1 MLLVGVVDQDL
12 IAKAKEYS
20 SSPILVTEENWQEFI
35 KDTNAVGYTG
45 LEEFDKKKD
54 SFIQLLNSVDEI
66 EYVSCKSHH
75 VNSSYHIEI
84 LLLLHNQKLFLYK
97 KPTIKNFIE
106 NLKDYDNIK
115 KTLDC
120 YLNLVDN
127 RKNDDPQLWIAGCSV
142 TYGIGVKKNQ
152 RYGNL
157 LAKKLK
163 KDASFL
169 AYPGSSISWAAD
181 QILRSDIR
189 KNDIVIWGLTSNNRF
204 AYYIDNE
211 IHHVN
216 AVAINN
222 NVKLST
228 HLHGKLL
235 VDSDNL
241 RYDNITSI
249 YQVINFCDKINAK
262 LLLVGIMTVPDLQN
276 YLHHIPNFFQLP
288 IKSLDIGNDNEHS
301 GPKTHKLYTDLIYE
315 QLYQRG
321 WIK

>member
-1 MLLVGVVDQDL
+1 MLLIGFVDQSL

-20 SSPILVTEENWQEFI
+20 PTPILVTEENWQKFV
-35 KDTNAVGYTG
+35 KDTNAVGYTR
-45 LEEFDKKKD
+45 LEEFDNKD
-54 SFIQLLNSVDEI
+54 YLIQLLNSVDEI
-66 EYVSCKSHH
+66 EYVPYKNQD
-75 VNSSYHIEI
+75 VNSRDYLEQI
-84 LLLLHNQKLFLYK
+84 LLFRDQKLFLYK
-97 KPTIKNFIE
+97 KHTIKNFIE
-106 NLKDYDNIK
+106 NLRDYDSIK

-127 RKNDDPQLWIAGCSV
+127 RKTYDPQLWIAGCST
-142 TYGIGVKKNQ
+142 TYGIGVRKDQ

-163 KDASFL
+163 KRASFL

-189 KNDIVIWGLTSNNRF
+189 KNDIVIWGLTLNNRF
-204 AYYIDNE
+204 AYYVDNE

-216 AVAINN
+216 LVAIDNN
-222 NVKLST
+222 IKLSK

-241 RYDNITSI
+241 MYKNIISI
-249 YQVINFCDKINAK
+249 YQVINFCYRINAK
-262 LLLVGIMTVPDLQN
+262 LLLVGVAGDDLQKW
-276 YLHHIPNFFQLP
+276 LHHTPNFFQVPLEF
-288 IKSLDIGNDNEHS
+288 IDIGNDNRHP
-301 GPKTHKLYTDLIYE
+301 GPKCHKLYSDLIYE
-315 QLYQRG
+315 QMDQRD